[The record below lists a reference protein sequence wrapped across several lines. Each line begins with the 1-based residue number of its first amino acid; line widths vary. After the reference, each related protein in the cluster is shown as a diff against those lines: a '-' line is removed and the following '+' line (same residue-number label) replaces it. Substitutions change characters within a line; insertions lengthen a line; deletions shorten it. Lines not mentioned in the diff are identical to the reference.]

1 MEDRD
6 DDCLP
11 SMLRPGAPGTH
22 LSRAQTMQAFVYYL
36 DRLAVRHHRDS
47 QEIMHQRLRTDY
59 LDYLGRYVLRRFF
72 FFFFFFFPHA
82 QSFFSTHTPSQCTF
96 QHGKR
101 RYCTDASA
109 AV

>member
-72 FFFFFFFPHA
+72 FFFFFFFH
-82 QSFFSTHTPSQCTF
+82 
-96 QHGKR
+96 
-101 RYCTDASA
+101 
-109 AV
+109 